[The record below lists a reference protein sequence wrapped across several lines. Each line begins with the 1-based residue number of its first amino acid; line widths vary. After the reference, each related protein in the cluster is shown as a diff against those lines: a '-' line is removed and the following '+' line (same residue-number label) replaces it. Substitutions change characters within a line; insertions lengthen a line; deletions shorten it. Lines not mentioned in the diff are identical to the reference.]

1 MDWLNYHH
9 LLYFWTVVREGGLAP
24 AARKLRVAQPTL
36 STQIH
41 ALEDSL
47 GEALF
52 TKQGRRLVPT
62 EMGRIVCRYADEIFG
77 LGREL
82 LDTVRGRP
90 MGRLERLR
98 VGIADAVPKL
108 IVRRLLES
116 VRRLPEPVRLVCTE
130 GKPDDLVAQLGAL
143 TLDVVLSDAPIQA
156 PSPVKAYHHLLGE
169 SPVTLFADAALAR
182 RLRPGFPKSLDGA
195 PFLLPTDNA
204 ALRRTL
210 DQWFEENEVRPDV
223 IAEFEDS
230 ALLAAF
236 GQAGGS
242 VFVGSSAIE
251 REIALQYDA
260 HRIARLDSVRER
272 FYAITVERRI
282 KHPGVVA
289 ISQAARQRL
298 FKGPEK

>member
-41 ALEDSL
+41 ALEASL
-47 GEALF
+47 GEPLF

-62 EMGRIVCRYADEIFG
+62 EMGRVVSRYADEIFG

-82 LDTVRGRP
+82 LDTVKGRP
-90 MGRLERLR
+90 TGRLERLR

-116 VRRLPEPVRLVCTE
+116 VRGLSEPVRLICTE
-130 GKPDDLVAQLGAL
+130 GKPEPLVAELGAL
-143 TLDVVLSDAPIQA
+143 TLDVVLSDAPIPA
-156 PSPVKAYHHLLGE
+156 PSPIKAYHHLLGE
-169 SPVTLFADAALAR
+169 SPVSLFAGPTLAR
-182 RLRPGFPKSLDGA
+182 RLRAGFPKSLDGA
-195 PFLLPTDNA
+195 PFLLPTENV
-204 ALRRTL
+204 ALRRAL
-210 DQWFEENEVRPDV
+210 DDWFEENEIRPDV

-236 GQAGGS
+236 GQEGGT

-251 REIALQYDA
+251 REIATQYDA
-260 HRIARLDSVRER
+260 RRIARLPSVRER
-272 FYAITVERRI
+272 FYAITVDRRI

-298 FKGPEK
+298 FR

>member
-24 AARKLRVAQPTL
+24 AAKKLHVAQPTL

-52 TKQGRRLVPT
+52 AKQGRRLVPT
-62 EMGRIVCRYADEIFG
+62 EMGRVVCRYADEIFG

-82 LDTVRGRP
+82 LATVQGRP
-90 MGRLERLR
+90 TGRPQRLR

-116 VRRLPEPVRLVCTE
+116 VRSLDEPVRLVCVE
-130 GKPDDLVAQLGAL
+130 GKPEQLVTELAVL
-143 TLDVVLSDAPIQA
+143 TLDVVLSDSPIQA
-156 PSPVKAYHHLLGE
+156 PTGLKAYHHLLGE
-169 SPVTLFADAALAR
+169 SPVTLFAGAALAR
-182 RLRPGFPKSLDGA
+182 RLKAGFPRSLDGA

-204 ALRRTL
+204 ALRRAL
-210 DQWFEENEVRPDV
+210 DQWFEENDVRPDV

-236 GQAGGS
+236 GQEGS
-242 VFVGSSAIE
+242 AVFVGSSAIE
-251 REIALQYDA
+251 REIAVQYDVR
-260 HRIARLDSVRER
+260 RIARLASVRER

-289 ISQAARQRL
+289 ISEVARQRL
-298 FKGPEK
+298 FRARPR